1 MDEGNELGGYRL
13 IRRLGTGGAGTVWL
27 AEDGGGTRVALK
39 VMHPALATSE
49 ESRARLEREVRT
61 VNSVRSPFVAH
72 IIDAEIDASQP
83 FVVSEYVEGPTLAE
97 ILSSGPIPLR
107 GVAALSYH
115 LASTI
120 AAVHHANI
128 IHRDIKP
135 SNIICS
141 SRGPVLLDFGI
152 AMAVDDQHLTRTG
165 LVSGSAGYTAPE
177 LLRGKPATKESDW
190 WAWCATLLSC
200 ATGRAPFGKGDVMA
214 TMMRVIEGEPDLAG
228 LHPMVSDALGGGLS
242 PNPDVRPSPSLIV
255 AHLMSAVGWAPGELD
270 YVTVNWAQLLDTGER
285 TQMVNSDPQEIAAP
299 PEWDEI
305 TSRPDAAGARP
316 VTYPVHPRRDPSE
329 FTAAN
334 DHTEQVDTESV
345 SWGDDEW
352 DEDAEEETWDDEA
365 SEGSDE
371 DWDESGDESWEESD
385 EGDQEWEESGEG
397 DQEWEESGEGDQEWE
412 GSDEG
417 DQGDEEW
424 DEADDE
430 DQSWTGA
437 EPADSTGSVQPY
449 GQGGYPGQQ
458 GGYSAS
464 QAPFAG
470 AQNAYGYPR
479 GAYGSAE
486 TAPSGRPVPMGAPQ
500 PGLAAPTGDPRAG
513 VRVRASNAGQPPAW
527 QARGQQYPNRT
538 DASSAS
544 GSAWVSGGVLLL
556 TLAALPLIF
565 GLSGTLIVGVALTA
579 WGLVGAMDRWLER
592 RREQYGPRAS
602 DDAAAI
608 AMAPILLARSL
619 GTTLLALAV
628 GAVLPYLVWI
638 VLSFAHDGS
647 VQWGWPTEIATSLR
661 LSRSNFWLSDPAGV
675 IIVWAL
681 GASMLVTAWLV
692 PFAADLRV
700 GLAKTVRSSI
710 RPIWGRALLSIGCV
724 GFLLIS
730 WLIGTGGASN

>member
-83 FVVSEYVEGPTLAE
+83 FVVSEYVEVPTLAE

-242 PNPDVRPSPSLIV
+242 PNPSVRPSPSLIV

-305 TSRPDAAGARP
+305 TSRPDVAGARP

-352 DEDAEEETWDDEA
+352 DEDTEEETWDDEA

-371 DWDESGDESWEESD
+371 NWDESDED
-385 EGDQEWEESGEG
+385 DQEWEES
-397 DQEWEESGEGDQEWE
+397 
-412 GSDEG
+412 DED
-417 DQGDEEW
+417 DQGDEDW
-424 DEADDE
+424 DGADDE

-479 GAYGSAE
+479 GAYGSAGM
-486 TAPSGRPVPMGAPQ
+486 APSGRPVPMGAPQ

-513 VRVRASNAGQPPAW
+513 VQVRASNAGQPPAW

-579 WGLVGAMDRWLER
+579 CGLVGAMDRWLER

-647 VQWGWPTEIATSLR
+647 VQWGWPTEVATSLR
-661 LSRSNFWLSDPAGV
+661 LSRRNFWLSDPAGV

>member
-242 PNPDVRPSPSLIV
+242 PNPNVRPSPSLIV

-352 DEDAEEETWDDEA
+352 DEDTEEETWDDEA

-371 DWDESGDESWEESD
+371 NWDESGDESWEESD
-385 EGDQEWEESGEG
+385 EDDQEWEES
-397 DQEWEESGEGDQEWE
+397 
-412 GSDEG
+412 DED
-417 DQGDEEW
+417 DQGDEGW

-464 QAPFAG
+464 QASFAG

-479 GAYGSAE
+479 GAYGSE
-486 TAPSGRPVPMGAPQ
+486 GTAPSGRPIPMGAPQ
-500 PGLAAPTGDPRAG
+500 PGLAAPTSDPRAG

-579 WGLVGAMDRWLER
+579 CGLVGAMDRWLER

-647 VQWGWPTEIATSLR
+647 VQWGWPTEVATSLR
-661 LSRSNFWLSDPAGV
+661 LSRRNFWLSDPAGV

>member
-242 PNPDVRPSPSLIV
+242 PNPSVRPSPSLIV

-352 DEDAEEETWDDEA
+352 DEDTEEETWDEEA

-371 DWDESGDESWEESD
+371 NWDESDED
-385 EGDQEWEESGEG
+385 
-397 DQEWEESGEGDQEWE
+397 
-412 GSDEG
+412 
-417 DQGDEEW
+417 DQGDEDW

-479 GAYGSAE
+479 GAYGSE
-486 TAPSGRPVPMGAPQ
+486 GTAPSGRPVPMGAPQ

-513 VRVRASNAGQPPAW
+513 MRVRASNAGQPPAW

-579 WGLVGAMDRWLER
+579 CGLVGAMDRWLER

-619 GTTLLALAV
+619 GTTVLALAV
-628 GAVLPYLVWI
+628 GSILPYLVWI

-647 VQWGWPTEIATSLR
+647 VQWGWPTEVATSLR
-661 LSRSNFWLSDPAGV
+661 LSRRNFWLSDPAGV

>member
-1 MDEGNELGGYRL
+1 MEEGNELGGYRL

-242 PNPDVRPSPSLIV
+242 PNPNVRPSPSLIV

-334 DHTEQVDTESV
+334 DHTEQVDTQSV

-352 DEDAEEETWDDEA
+352 DEDTEEETWDDEA

-371 DWDESGDESWEESD
+371 NWDESGDESWEESD
-385 EGDQEWEESGEG
+385 EDDQEWEES
-397 DQEWEESGEGDQEWE
+397 
-412 GSDEG
+412 DED
-417 DQGDEEW
+417 DQGDEGW
-424 DEADDE
+424 DEAHDE

-479 GAYGSAE
+479 GAYGSE
-486 TAPSGRPVPMGAPQ
+486 GTSPSSRPVPMGAPQ

-527 QARGQQYPNRT
+527 QARGQQYPNQT

-579 WGLVGAMDRWLER
+579 CGLVGAMDRWLER

-619 GTTLLALAV
+619 GTTVLALAV
-628 GAVLPYLVWI
+628 GSVLPYLVWI

-647 VQWGWPTEIATSLR
+647 VQWGWPTEVATSLR
-661 LSRSNFWLSDPAGV
+661 LSRRNFWLSDPAGV

>member
-242 PNPDVRPSPSLIV
+242 PNPNVRPSPSLIV

-305 TSRPDAAGARP
+305 TSRPDVAGARP

-352 DEDAEEETWDDEA
+352 DEDTEEETWDDEA

-371 DWDESGDESWEESD
+371 NWDESGDESWEESD
-385 EGDQEWEESGEG
+385 EDDQEWEES
-397 DQEWEESGEGDQEWE
+397 
-412 GSDEG
+412 DED
-417 DQGDEEW
+417 DQGDEGW

-464 QAPFAG
+464 QASFAG

-479 GAYGSAE
+479 GAYGSE
-486 TAPSGRPVPMGAPQ
+486 GTAPSGRPIPMGAPQ
-500 PGLAAPTGDPRAG
+500 PGLAAPTSDPRAG

-544 GSAWVSGGVLLL
+544 GSAWVSSGVLLL

-579 WGLVGAMDRWLER
+579 CGLVGAMDRWLER

-619 GTTLLALAV
+619 GTTVLALAV
-628 GAVLPYLVWI
+628 GSVLPYLVWI

-647 VQWGWPTEIATSLR
+647 VQWGWPTEVATSLR
-661 LSRSNFWLSDPAGV
+661 LSRRNFWLSDPAGV

>member
-242 PNPDVRPSPSLIV
+242 PNPSVRPSPSLIV

-371 DWDESGDESWEESD
+371 DWEESD
-385 EGDQEWEESGEG
+385 EGDQEWEESGE
-397 DQEWEESGEGDQEWE
+397 D
-412 GSDEG
+412 

-479 GAYGSAE
+479 GAYGSAGM
-486 TAPSGRPVPMGAPQ
+486 APSGRPVPMGAPQ

-513 VRVRASNAGQPPAW
+513 VQVRASNAGQPPAW

-579 WGLVGAMDRWLER
+579 CGLVGAMDRWLER

-647 VQWGWPTEIATSLR
+647 VQWGWPTEVATSLR
-661 LSRSNFWLSDPAGV
+661 LSRRNFWLSDPAGV

>member
-352 DEDAEEETWDDEA
+352 DEDTEEETWDEEA

-371 DWDESGDESWEESD
+371 NWDESDED
-385 EGDQEWEESGEG
+385 DQEWEES
-397 DQEWEESGEGDQEWE
+397 
-412 GSDEG
+412 DED
-417 DQGDEEW
+417 DQGDEDW
-424 DEADDE
+424 DGADDE

-513 VRVRASNAGQPPAW
+513 MRVRASNAGQPPAW

-579 WGLVGAMDRWLER
+579 CGLVGAMDRWLER

-647 VQWGWPTEIATSLR
+647 VQWGWPTEVATSLR
-661 LSRSNFWLSDPAGV
+661 LSRRNFWLSDPAGV

>member
-352 DEDAEEETWDDEA
+352 DEDTEEETWDEEA

-371 DWDESGDESWEESD
+371 NWDESDED
-385 EGDQEWEESGEG
+385 DQEWEES
-397 DQEWEESGEGDQEWE
+397 
-412 GSDEG
+412 DED
-417 DQGDEEW
+417 DQGDEDW
-424 DEADDE
+424 DGADDE

-513 VRVRASNAGQPPAW
+513 MRVRASNAGQPPAW

-647 VQWGWPTEIATSLR
+647 VQWGWPTEVATSLR

>member
-242 PNPDVRPSPSLIV
+242 PNPNVRPSPSLIV

-352 DEDAEEETWDDEA
+352 DEDTEEETWDDEA

-371 DWDESGDESWEESD
+371 NWDESDED
-385 EGDQEWEESGEG
+385 DQEWEES
-397 DQEWEESGEGDQEWE
+397 
-412 GSDEG
+412 DED
-417 DQGDEEW
+417 DQGDEGW

-479 GAYGSAE
+479 GAYGSE
-486 TAPSGRPVPMGAPQ
+486 GTAPSGRPVPMGAPQ

-513 VRVRASNAGQPPAW
+513 MRVRASNAGQPPAW
-527 QARGQQYPNRT
+527 QACGQQYPNRT

-579 WGLVGAMDRWLER
+579 CGLVGAMDRWLER

-619 GTTLLALAV
+619 GTTVLALAV
-628 GAVLPYLVWI
+628 GSILPYLVWI

-647 VQWGWPTEIATSLR
+647 VQWGWPTEVATSLR
-661 LSRSNFWLSDPAGV
+661 LSRRNFWLSDPAGV

>member
-242 PNPDVRPSPSLIV
+242 PNPNVRPSPSLIV

-285 TQMVNSDPQEIAAP
+285 TQMVNSAPQEIAAP

-352 DEDAEEETWDDEA
+352 DEDTEEETWDDEA

-371 DWDESGDESWEESD
+371 NWDESDED
-385 EGDQEWEESGEG
+385 DQEWEES
-397 DQEWEESGEGDQEWE
+397 
-412 GSDEG
+412 DED
-417 DQGDEEW
+417 DQGDEGW

-479 GAYGSAE
+479 GAYGSE
-486 TAPSGRPVPMGAPQ
+486 GTAPSGRPVPMGAPQ

-513 VRVRASNAGQPPAW
+513 MRVRASNAGQPPAW

-579 WGLVGAMDRWLER
+579 CGLVGAMDRWLER

-619 GTTLLALAV
+619 GTTVLALAV
-628 GAVLPYLVWI
+628 GSILPYLVWI

-647 VQWGWPTEIATSLR
+647 VQWGWPTEVATSLR
-661 LSRSNFWLSDPAGV
+661 LSRRNFWLSDPAGV

>member
-242 PNPDVRPSPSLIV
+242 PNPSVRPSPSLIV

-305 TSRPDAAGARP
+305 TSRPDVAGARP

-352 DEDAEEETWDDEA
+352 DEDTEEETWDDEA

-371 DWDESGDESWEESD
+371 NWDESGDESWEESD
-385 EGDQEWEESGEG
+385 EDDQEWEES
-397 DQEWEESGEGDQEWE
+397 
-412 GSDEG
+412 DED
-417 DQGDEEW
+417 DQGDEGW

-479 GAYGSAE
+479 GAYGSE
-486 TAPSGRPVPMGAPQ
+486 GTAPSSRPIPMGAPQ
-500 PGLAAPTGDPRAG
+500 PGLAAPTSDPRAG

-544 GSAWVSGGVLLL
+544 GSAWVSGGILLL

-579 WGLVGAMDRWLER
+579 CGLVGAMDRWLER

-619 GTTLLALAV
+619 GTTVLALAV
-628 GAVLPYLVWI
+628 GSVLPYLVWI

-647 VQWGWPTEIATSLR
+647 VQWGWPTEVATSLR
-661 LSRSNFWLSDPAGV
+661 LSRRNFWLSDPAGV

>member
-352 DEDAEEETWDDEA
+352 DEDTEEETWDEEA

-371 DWDESGDESWEESD
+371 NWDESDEDDQEGEESD
-385 EGDQEWEESGEG
+385 ED
-397 DQEWEESGEGDQEWE
+397 
-412 GSDEG
+412 
-417 DQGDEEW
+417 DQGDEDW
-424 DEADDE
+424 DGADDE

-479 GAYGSAE
+479 GAYGSE
-486 TAPSGRPVPMGAPQ
+486 GTAPSGRPVPMGAPQ

-513 VRVRASNAGQPPAW
+513 MRVRASNAGQPPAW

-647 VQWGWPTEIATSLR
+647 VQWGWPTEVATSLR
-661 LSRSNFWLSDPAGV
+661 LSRRNFWLSDPAGV

>member
-1 MDEGNELGGYRL
+1 MEEGNELGGYRL

-242 PNPDVRPSPSLIV
+242 PNPNVRPSPSLIV

-316 VTYPVHPRRDPSE
+316 VTYPVHPRRGPSE

-334 DHTEQVDTESV
+334 DHTEQVDTQSV

-352 DEDAEEETWDDEA
+352 DEDTEEETWDDEA

-371 DWDESGDESWEESD
+371 NWDESGDESWEES
-385 EGDQEWEESGEG
+385 GE
-397 DQEWEESGEGDQEWE
+397 D
-412 GSDEG
+412 
-417 DQGDEEW
+417 DQGDEGW
-424 DEADDE
+424 DEAHDE

-479 GAYGSAE
+479 GAYGSE
-486 TAPSGRPVPMGAPQ
+486 GTAPSSRPVPMGAPQ

-513 VRVRASNAGQPPAW
+513 VRGRASNAGQPPAW
-527 QARGQQYPNRT
+527 QARGQQYPNQT

-579 WGLVGAMDRWLER
+579 CGLVGAMDRWLER

-619 GTTLLALAV
+619 GTTVLALAV
-628 GAVLPYLVWI
+628 GSVLPYLVWI

-647 VQWGWPTEIATSLR
+647 VQWGWPTEVATSLR
-661 LSRSNFWLSDPAGV
+661 LSRRNFWLSDPAGV

>member
-1 MDEGNELGGYRL
+1 VDEGNELGGYRL

-242 PNPDVRPSPSLIV
+242 PNPNVRPSPSLIV

-352 DEDAEEETWDDEA
+352 DEDTEEETWDDEA

-371 DWDESGDESWEESD
+371 NWDESDED
-385 EGDQEWEESGEG
+385 DQEWEES
-397 DQEWEESGEGDQEWE
+397 
-412 GSDEG
+412 DED
-417 DQGDEEW
+417 DQGDEGW

-479 GAYGSAE
+479 GAYGSE
-486 TAPSGRPVPMGAPQ
+486 GTAPSGRPVPMGAPQ

-513 VRVRASNAGQPPAW
+513 MRVRASNAGQPPAW

-579 WGLVGAMDRWLER
+579 CGLVGAMDRWLER

-647 VQWGWPTEIATSLR
+647 VQWGWPTEVATSLR
-661 LSRSNFWLSDPAGV
+661 LSRRNFWLSDPAGV

>member
-228 LHPMVSDALGGGLS
+228 LHPMVSDALGVGLS
-242 PNPDVRPSPSLIV
+242 PNPSVRPSPSLIV

-305 TSRPDAAGARP
+305 TSRPDVAGARP

-352 DEDAEEETWDDEA
+352 DEDTEEETWDDEA

-371 DWDESGDESWEESD
+371 NWDESGDESWEESD
-385 EGDQEWEESGEG
+385 EDDQEWEES
-397 DQEWEESGEGDQEWE
+397 
-412 GSDEG
+412 DED
-417 DQGDEEW
+417 DQGDEGW

-479 GAYGSAE
+479 GAYGSE
-486 TAPSGRPVPMGAPQ
+486 GTAPSGRPIPMGAPQ
-500 PGLAAPTGDPRAG
+500 PGLAAPTSDPRAG

-544 GSAWVSGGVLLL
+544 GSAWVSGGILLL

-579 WGLVGAMDRWLER
+579 CGLVGAMDRWLER

-619 GTTLLALAV
+619 GTTVLALAV
-628 GAVLPYLVWI
+628 GSVLPYLVWI

-647 VQWGWPTEIATSLR
+647 VQWGWPTEVATSLR
-661 LSRSNFWLSDPAGV
+661 LSRRNFWLSDPAGV

>member
-242 PNPDVRPSPSLIV
+242 PNPSVRPSPSLIV

-305 TSRPDAAGARP
+305 TSRPDVAGARP

-352 DEDAEEETWDDEA
+352 DEDTEEETWDDEA

-371 DWDESGDESWEESD
+371 NWDESGDESWEESD
-385 EGDQEWEESGEG
+385 EDDQEWEES
-397 DQEWEESGEGDQEWE
+397 
-412 GSDEG
+412 DED
-417 DQGDEEW
+417 DQGDEGW

-479 GAYGSAE
+479 GAYGSE
-486 TAPSGRPVPMGAPQ
+486 GTAPSGRPIPMGAPQ
-500 PGLAAPTGDPRAG
+500 PGLAAPTSDPRAG

-544 GSAWVSGGVLLL
+544 GSAWVSGGILLL

-579 WGLVGAMDRWLER
+579 CGLVGAMDRWLER

-619 GTTLLALAV
+619 GTTVLALAV
-628 GAVLPYLVWI
+628 GSVLPYLVWI

-647 VQWGWPTEIATSLR
+647 VQWGWPTEVATSLR
-661 LSRSNFWLSDPAGV
+661 LSRRNFWLSDPAGV

>member
-242 PNPDVRPSPSLIV
+242 PNPSVRPSPSLIV

-352 DEDAEEETWDDEA
+352 DEDTEEETWDEEA

-371 DWDESGDESWEESD
+371 NWDESDED
-385 EGDQEWEESGEG
+385 DQEWEES
-397 DQEWEESGEGDQEWE
+397 
-412 GSDEG
+412 DED
-417 DQGDEEW
+417 DQGDEDW

-479 GAYGSAE
+479 GAYGSAGM
-486 TAPSGRPVPMGAPQ
+486 APSGRPVPMGAPQ

-513 VRVRASNAGQPPAW
+513 VQVRASNAGQPPAW

-544 GSAWVSGGVLLL
+544 GSAWVSDGVLLL

-579 WGLVGAMDRWLER
+579 CGLVGAMDRWLER

-647 VQWGWPTEIATSLR
+647 VQWGWPTEVATSLR
-661 LSRSNFWLSDPAGV
+661 LSRRNFWLSDPAGV

>member
-1 MDEGNELGGYRL
+1 VDEGNELGGYRL

-352 DEDAEEETWDDEA
+352 DEDTEEETWDEEA

-371 DWDESGDESWEESD
+371 NWDESDED
-385 EGDQEWEESGEG
+385 DQEWEES
-397 DQEWEESGEGDQEWE
+397 
-412 GSDEG
+412 DED
-417 DQGDEEW
+417 DQGDEDW
-424 DEADDE
+424 DGADDE

-479 GAYGSAE
+479 GAYGSE
-486 TAPSGRPVPMGAPQ
+486 GTAPSGRPVPMGAPQ

-513 VRVRASNAGQPPAW
+513 MRVRASNAGQPPAW

-647 VQWGWPTEIATSLR
+647 VQWGWPTEVATSLR

>member
-242 PNPDVRPSPSLIV
+242 PNPNVRPSPSLIV

-352 DEDAEEETWDDEA
+352 DEDTEEETWDDEA

-371 DWDESGDESWEESD
+371 NWDESDED
-385 EGDQEWEESGEG
+385 DQEWEES
-397 DQEWEESGEGDQEWE
+397 
-412 GSDEG
+412 DED
-417 DQGDEEW
+417 DQGDEGW

-479 GAYGSAE
+479 GAYGSE
-486 TAPSGRPVPMGAPQ
+486 GTAPSGRPVPMGAPQ

-513 VRVRASNAGQPPAW
+513 MRVRASNAGQPPAW

-579 WGLVGAMDRWLER
+579 CGLVGAMDRWLER

-619 GTTLLALAV
+619 GTTVLALAV

-647 VQWGWPTEIATSLR
+647 VQWGWPTEVATSLR
-661 LSRSNFWLSDPAGV
+661 LSRRNFWLSDPAGV

>member
-1 MDEGNELGGYRL
+1 VDEGNELGGYRL

-200 ATGRAPFGKGDVMA
+200 ATGHAPFGKGDVMA

-242 PNPDVRPSPSLIV
+242 PNPSVRPSPSLIV

-305 TSRPDAAGARP
+305 TSRPDVAGARP

-352 DEDAEEETWDDEA
+352 DEDTEEETWDDEA

-371 DWDESGDESWEESD
+371 NWDESGDESWEESD
-385 EGDQEWEESGEG
+385 EDDQEWEES
-397 DQEWEESGEGDQEWE
+397 
-412 GSDEG
+412 DED
-417 DQGDEEW
+417 DQGDEGW

-479 GAYGSAE
+479 GAYGSE
-486 TAPSGRPVPMGAPQ
+486 GTAPSGRPIPMGAPQ
-500 PGLAAPTGDPRAG
+500 PGLAAPTSDPRAG

-544 GSAWVSGGVLLL
+544 GSAWVSGGILLL

-579 WGLVGAMDRWLER
+579 CGLVGAMDRWLER

-619 GTTLLALAV
+619 GTTVLALAV
-628 GAVLPYLVWI
+628 GSVLPYLVWI

-647 VQWGWPTEIATSLR
+647 VQWGWPTEVATSLR
-661 LSRSNFWLSDPAGV
+661 LSRRNFWLSDPAGV

>member
-242 PNPDVRPSPSLIV
+242 PNPNVRPSPSLIV

-352 DEDAEEETWDDEA
+352 DEDTEEETWDDEA

-371 DWDESGDESWEESD
+371 NWDESDED
-385 EGDQEWEESGEG
+385 DQEWEES
-397 DQEWEESGEGDQEWE
+397 
-412 GSDEG
+412 DED
-417 DQGDEEW
+417 DQGDEGW

-479 GAYGSAE
+479 GAYGSE
-486 TAPSGRPVPMGAPQ
+486 GTAPSGRPIPMGAPQ

-513 VRVRASNAGQPPAW
+513 MRVRASNAGQPPAW

-579 WGLVGAMDRWLER
+579 CGLVGAMDRWLER

-647 VQWGWPTEIATSLR
+647 VQWGWPTEVATSLR
-661 LSRSNFWLSDPAGV
+661 LSRRNFWLSDPAGV

>member
-242 PNPDVRPSPSLIV
+242 PNPNVRPSPSLIV

-305 TSRPDAAGARP
+305 TSRPDVAGARP

-352 DEDAEEETWDDEA
+352 DEDTEEETWDEEA

-371 DWDESGDESWEESD
+371 NWDESDED
-385 EGDQEWEESGEG
+385 DQEWEES
-397 DQEWEESGEGDQEWE
+397 
-412 GSDEG
+412 DED
-417 DQGDEEW
+417 DQGDEDW
-424 DEADDE
+424 DGADDE

-479 GAYGSAE
+479 GAYGSE
-486 TAPSGRPVPMGAPQ
+486 GTAPSGRPVPMGAPQ

-513 VRVRASNAGQPPAW
+513 MRVRASNAGQPPAW

-579 WGLVGAMDRWLER
+579 CGLVGAMDRWLER

-647 VQWGWPTEIATSLR
+647 VQWGWPTEVATSLR
-661 LSRSNFWLSDPAGV
+661 LSRRNFWLSDPAGV

>member
-242 PNPDVRPSPSLIV
+242 PNPSVRPSPSLIV

-305 TSRPDAAGARP
+305 TSRPDVAGARP

-352 DEDAEEETWDDEA
+352 DEDTEEETWDDEA

-371 DWDESGDESWEESD
+371 NWDESDED
-385 EGDQEWEESGEG
+385 DQEWEES
-397 DQEWEESGEGDQEWE
+397 
-412 GSDEG
+412 DED
-417 DQGDEEW
+417 DQGDEDW

-437 EPADSTGSVQPY
+437 EPADSTGSVQSY

-479 GAYGSAE
+479 GAYGSAGM
-486 TAPSGRPVPMGAPQ
+486 APSGRPVPMGAPQ

-513 VRVRASNAGQPPAW
+513 VQVRASNAGQPPAW

-579 WGLVGAMDRWLER
+579 CGLVGAMDRWLER

-619 GTTLLALAV
+619 GTTVLALAV
-628 GAVLPYLVWI
+628 GSVLPYLVWI

-647 VQWGWPTEIATSLR
+647 VQWGWPTEVATSLR
-661 LSRSNFWLSDPAGV
+661 LSRRNFWLSDPAGV

>member
-242 PNPDVRPSPSLIV
+242 PNPNVRPSPSLIV

-305 TSRPDAAGARP
+305 TSRPDATGARP

-352 DEDAEEETWDDEA
+352 DEDAEEETWDDES

-371 DWDESGDESWEESD
+371 D
-385 EGDQEWEESGEG
+385 DQEWEES
-397 DQEWEESGEGDQEWE
+397 
-412 GSDEG
+412 DED
-417 DQGDEEW
+417 DQGDEGW

-430 DQSWTGA
+430 DQSWTDA

-479 GAYGSAE
+479 GAYGSE
-486 TAPSGRPVPMGAPQ
+486 GTAPSSRPVPMGAPQ
-500 PGLAAPTGDPRAG
+500 PGLAAPTGDLRAG

-579 WGLVGAMDRWLER
+579 CGLVGAMDRWLER

-619 GTTLLALAV
+619 GTTVLALAV
-628 GAVLPYLVWI
+628 GSVLPYLVWI

-647 VQWGWPTEIATSLR
+647 VQWGWPTEVATSLR
-661 LSRSNFWLSDPAGV
+661 LSRRNFWLSDPAGV

>member
-97 ILSSGPIPLR
+97 LLSSGPIPLR

-242 PNPDVRPSPSLIV
+242 PNPNVRPSPSLIV

-352 DEDAEEETWDDEA
+352 DEDTEEETWDDEA

-371 DWDESGDESWEESD
+371 NWDESDED
-385 EGDQEWEESGEG
+385 DQEWEES
-397 DQEWEESGEGDQEWE
+397 
-412 GSDEG
+412 DED
-417 DQGDEEW
+417 DQGDEGW

-479 GAYGSAE
+479 GAYGSE
-486 TAPSGRPVPMGAPQ
+486 GTAPSGRPVPMGAPQ

-513 VRVRASNAGQPPAW
+513 MRVRASNAGQPPAW

-579 WGLVGAMDRWLER
+579 CGLVGAMDRWLER

-619 GTTLLALAV
+619 GTTVLALAV
-628 GAVLPYLVWI
+628 GSILPYLVWI

-647 VQWGWPTEIATSLR
+647 VQWGWPTEVATSLR
-661 LSRSNFWLSDPAGV
+661 LSRRNFWLSDPAGV

>member
-1 MDEGNELGGYRL
+1 MEEGNELGGYRL

-242 PNPDVRPSPSLIV
+242 PNPNVRPSPSLIV

-316 VTYPVHPRRDPSE
+316 ITYPVHPRRDPSE

-371 DWDESGDESWEESD
+371 NWDESGDESWEESD
-385 EGDQEWEESGEG
+385 EDDQEWEES
-397 DQEWEESGEGDQEWE
+397 
-412 GSDEG
+412 DED
-417 DQGDEEW
+417 DQGDEGW
-424 DEADDE
+424 DEAHDE

-479 GAYGSAE
+479 GAYGSE
-486 TAPSGRPVPMGAPQ
+486 GTAPSSRPVPMGAPQ

-527 QARGQQYPNRT
+527 QARGQQYPNQT

-579 WGLVGAMDRWLER
+579 CGLVGAMDRWLER

-647 VQWGWPTEIATSLR
+647 VQWGWPTEVATSLR
-661 LSRSNFWLSDPAGV
+661 LSRRNFWLSDPAGV

>member
-200 ATGRAPFGKGDVMA
+200 ATGHAPFGKGDVMA

-242 PNPDVRPSPSLIV
+242 PNPSVRPSPSLIV

-305 TSRPDAAGARP
+305 TSRPDVAGARP

-352 DEDAEEETWDDEA
+352 DEDTEEETWDDEA

-371 DWDESGDESWEESD
+371 NWDESGDESWEESD
-385 EGDQEWEESGEG
+385 ED
-397 DQEWEESGEGDQEWE
+397 
-412 GSDEG
+412 
-417 DQGDEEW
+417 DQGDEGW

-479 GAYGSAE
+479 GAYGSE
-486 TAPSGRPVPMGAPQ
+486 GTAPSGRPIPMGAPQ
-500 PGLAAPTGDPRAG
+500 PGLAAPTSDPRAG

-544 GSAWVSGGVLLL
+544 GSAWVSGGILLL

-579 WGLVGAMDRWLER
+579 CGLVGAMDRWLER

-619 GTTLLALAV
+619 GTTVLALAV
-628 GAVLPYLVWI
+628 GSVLPYLVWI

-647 VQWGWPTEIATSLR
+647 VQWGWPTEVATSLR
-661 LSRSNFWLSDPAGV
+661 LSRRNFWLSDPAGV

>member
-1 MDEGNELGGYRL
+1 MEEGKDLGGYRL

-27 AEDGGGTRVALK
+27 AEDEGGTRVALK
-39 VMHPALATSE
+39 AMHPALATSDD
-49 ESRARLEREVRT
+49 SRARLERETRT

-72 IIDAEIDASQP
+72 IVDAEIDATQP

-141 SRGPVLLDFGI
+141 SRGPVLIDFGI

-200 ATGRAPFGKGDVMA
+200 ATGRPPFGKGDVMA
-214 TMMRVIEGEPDLAG
+214 TMMRVIEGEPDLSG
-228 LHPMVSDALGGGLS
+228 LHPMVADALGGGLS
-242 PNPDVRPSPSLIV
+242 ANPDLRPSPSLIV

-305 TSRPDAAGARP
+305 TSRPDVAGARP

-352 DEDAEEETWDDEA
+352 DEDTEEETWDDEA

-371 DWDESGDESWEESD
+371 NWDESGDESWEESD
-385 EGDQEWEESGEG
+385 EDDQEWEES
-397 DQEWEESGEGDQEWE
+397 
-412 GSDEG
+412 DED
-417 DQGDEEW
+417 DQGDEGW

-464 QAPFAG
+464 QASFAG

-479 GAYGSAE
+479 GAYGSE
-486 TAPSGRPVPMGAPQ
+486 GTAPSGRPIPMGAPQ
-500 PGLAAPTGDPRAG
+500 PGLAAPTSDPRAG

-579 WGLVGAMDRWLER
+579 CGLVGAMDRWLER

-647 VQWGWPTEIATSLR
+647 VQWGWPTEVATSLR
-661 LSRSNFWLSDPAGV
+661 LSRRNFWLSDPAGV

>member
-242 PNPDVRPSPSLIV
+242 PNPNVRPSPSLIV

-352 DEDAEEETWDDEA
+352 DEDTEEETWDDEA

-371 DWDESGDESWEESD
+371 NWDESDED
-385 EGDQEWEESGEG
+385 DQEWEES
-397 DQEWEESGEGDQEWE
+397 
-412 GSDEG
+412 DED
-417 DQGDEEW
+417 DQGDEGW

-458 GGYSAS
+458 GGYTAS

-479 GAYGSAE
+479 GAYGSE
-486 TAPSGRPVPMGAPQ
+486 GTAPSGRPVPMGAPQ

-513 VRVRASNAGQPPAW
+513 MRVRASNAGQPPAW

-579 WGLVGAMDRWLER
+579 CGLVGAMDRWLER

-647 VQWGWPTEIATSLR
+647 VQWGWPTEVATSLR
-661 LSRSNFWLSDPAGV
+661 LSRRNFWLSDPAGV

>member
-352 DEDAEEETWDDEA
+352 DEDTEEETWDEEA

-371 DWDESGDESWEESD
+371 NWDESDED
-385 EGDQEWEESGEG
+385 DQEWEES
-397 DQEWEESGEGDQEWE
+397 
-412 GSDEG
+412 DED
-417 DQGDEEW
+417 DQGDEDW
-424 DEADDE
+424 DGADDE

-479 GAYGSAE
+479 GAYGSAGM
-486 TAPSGRPVPMGAPQ
+486 TPSGRPVPMGAPQ

-513 VRVRASNAGQPPAW
+513 MRVRASNEGQPPAW

-556 TLAALPLIF
+556 MLAALPLIF

-579 WGLVGAMDRWLER
+579 CGLVGAMDRWLER

-647 VQWGWPTEIATSLR
+647 VQWGWPTEVATSLR
-661 LSRSNFWLSDPAGV
+661 LSRRNFWLSDPAGV

>member
-352 DEDAEEETWDDEA
+352 DEDTEEETWDDEA

-371 DWDESGDESWEESD
+371 NWDESDED
-385 EGDQEWEESGEG
+385 DQEWEES
-397 DQEWEESGEGDQEWE
+397 
-412 GSDEG
+412 DED
-417 DQGDEEW
+417 DQGDEGW

-479 GAYGSAE
+479 GAYGSE
-486 TAPSGRPVPMGAPQ
+486 GTAPSGRPVPMGAPQ

-513 VRVRASNAGQPPAW
+513 MRVRASNAGQPPAW

-565 GLSGTLIVGVALTA
+565 GISGTLIVGVALTA
-579 WGLVGAMDRWLER
+579 CGLVGAMDRWLER

-619 GTTLLALAV
+619 GTTVLALAV
-628 GAVLPYLVWI
+628 GSILPYLVWI

-647 VQWGWPTEIATSLR
+647 VQWGWPTEVATSLR
-661 LSRSNFWLSDPAGV
+661 LSRRNFWLSDPAGV

>member
-1 MDEGNELGGYRL
+1 MEEGNELGGYRL

-242 PNPDVRPSPSLIV
+242 PNPNVRPSPSLIV

-316 VTYPVHPRRDPSE
+316 VTYPVHPRRGPSE

-371 DWDESGDESWEESD
+371 NWDESGDESWEESD
-385 EGDQEWEESGEG
+385 EDDQEWEES
-397 DQEWEESGEGDQEWE
+397 
-412 GSDEG
+412 DED
-417 DQGDEEW
+417 DQGDEGW
-424 DEADDE
+424 DEARDE

-479 GAYGSAE
+479 GAYGSE
-486 TAPSGRPVPMGAPQ
+486 GTAPSSRPVPMGAPQ

-527 QARGQQYPNRT
+527 QARGQQYPNQT

-579 WGLVGAMDRWLER
+579 CGLVGAMDRWLER

-619 GTTLLALAV
+619 GTTVLALAV
-628 GAVLPYLVWI
+628 GSVLPYLVWI

-647 VQWGWPTEIATSLR
+647 VQWGWPTEVATSLR
-661 LSRSNFWLSDPAGV
+661 LSRRNFWLSDPAGV

>member
-242 PNPDVRPSPSLIV
+242 PNPSVRPSPSLIV

-305 TSRPDAAGARP
+305 TSRPDVAGARP

-352 DEDAEEETWDDEA
+352 DEDTEEETWDDEA

-371 DWDESGDESWEESD
+371 NWDESGDESWEESD
-385 EGDQEWEESGEG
+385 EDDQEWEES
-397 DQEWEESGEGDQEWE
+397 
-412 GSDEG
+412 DED
-417 DQGDEEW
+417 DQGDEGW

-479 GAYGSAE
+479 GAYGSE
-486 TAPSGRPVPMGAPQ
+486 GTAPSGRPIPMGAPQ
-500 PGLAAPTGDPRAG
+500 PGLAAPTSDPRAG

-544 GSAWVSGGVLLL
+544 GSAWVSGGILLL

-579 WGLVGAMDRWLER
+579 CGLVGAMDRWLER

-619 GTTLLALAV
+619 GTTVLALAV
-628 GAVLPYLVWI
+628 GSILPYLVWI

-647 VQWGWPTEIATSLR
+647 VQWGWPTEVATSLR
-661 LSRSNFWLSDPAGV
+661 LSRRNFWLSDPAGV

>member
-228 LHPMVSDALGGGLS
+228 LPPMVSDALGGGLS
-242 PNPDVRPSPSLIV
+242 PNPSVRPSPSLIV

-305 TSRPDAAGARP
+305 TSRPDVAGARP

-352 DEDAEEETWDDEA
+352 DEDTEEETWDDEA

-371 DWDESGDESWEESD
+371 NWDESGDESWEESD
-385 EGDQEWEESGEG
+385 EDDQEWEES
-397 DQEWEESGEGDQEWE
+397 
-412 GSDEG
+412 DED
-417 DQGDEEW
+417 DQGDEGW

-479 GAYGSAE
+479 GAYGSE
-486 TAPSGRPVPMGAPQ
+486 GTAPSGRPIPMGAPQ
-500 PGLAAPTGDPRAG
+500 PGLAAPTSDPRAG

-544 GSAWVSGGVLLL
+544 GSAWVSGGILLL

-579 WGLVGAMDRWLER
+579 CGLVGAMDRWLER

-619 GTTLLALAV
+619 GTTVLALAV
-628 GAVLPYLVWI
+628 GSVLPYLVWI

-647 VQWGWPTEIATSLR
+647 VQWGWPTEVATSLR
-661 LSRSNFWLSDPAGV
+661 LSRRNFWLSDPAGV

>member
-242 PNPDVRPSPSLIV
+242 PNPSVRPSPSLIV

-352 DEDAEEETWDDEA
+352 DEDTEEETWDDEA

-371 DWDESGDESWEESD
+371 NWDESDED
-385 EGDQEWEESGEG
+385 DQEWEES
-397 DQEWEESGEGDQEWE
+397 
-412 GSDEG
+412 DED
-417 DQGDEEW
+417 DQGDEGW

-437 EPADSTGSVQPY
+437 EPADSTGSVRPY

-479 GAYGSAE
+479 GAYGSE
-486 TAPSGRPVPMGAPQ
+486 GTAPSGRPVPMGAPQ

-513 VRVRASNAGQPPAW
+513 MRVRASNAGQPPAW

-579 WGLVGAMDRWLER
+579 CGLVGAMDRWLER

-647 VQWGWPTEIATSLR
+647 VQWGWPTEVATSLR

>member
-242 PNPDVRPSPSLIV
+242 PNPNVRPSPSLIV

-352 DEDAEEETWDDEA
+352 DEDAEEETWDDES

-371 DWDESGDESWEESD
+371 D
-385 EGDQEWEESGEG
+385 DQEWEES
-397 DQEWEESGEGDQEWE
+397 
-412 GSDEG
+412 DED
-417 DQGDEEW
+417 DQGDEGDEGW

-430 DQSWTGA
+430 DQSWTDA

-479 GAYGSAE
+479 GAYGSE
-486 TAPSGRPVPMGAPQ
+486 GTAPSSRPVPMGAPQ
-500 PGLAAPTGDPRAG
+500 PGLAAPTGDLRAG

-527 QARGQQYPNRT
+527 QARGQQYPNWT

-579 WGLVGAMDRWLER
+579 CGLVGAMDRWLER

-619 GTTLLALAV
+619 GTTVLALAV
-628 GAVLPYLVWI
+628 GSVLPYLVWI

-647 VQWGWPTEIATSLR
+647 VQWGWPTEVATSLR
-661 LSRSNFWLSDPAGV
+661 LSRRNFWLSDPAGV

-730 WLIGTGGASN
+730 WIIGTGGASN

>member
-242 PNPDVRPSPSLIV
+242 PNPNVRPSPSLIV

-352 DEDAEEETWDDEA
+352 DEDTEEETWDDEA

-371 DWDESGDESWEESD
+371 NWDESDED
-385 EGDQEWEESGEG
+385 DQEWEES
-397 DQEWEESGEGDQEWE
+397 
-412 GSDEG
+412 DED
-417 DQGDEEW
+417 DQGDEGW

-479 GAYGSAE
+479 GAYGSE
-486 TAPSGRPVPMGAPQ
+486 GTAPSGRPVPMGAPQ

-513 VRVRASNAGQPPAW
+513 MRVRASNAGQPPAW

-579 WGLVGAMDRWLER
+579 CGLVGAMDRWLER

-619 GTTLLALAV
+619 GTTVLALAV
-628 GAVLPYLVWI
+628 GSILPYLVWI

-647 VQWGWPTEIATSLR
+647 VQWGWPTEVATSLR
-661 LSRSNFWLSDPAGV
+661 LSRRNFWLSDPAGV

>member
-1 MDEGNELGGYRL
+1 M

-242 PNPDVRPSPSLIV
+242 PNPNVRPSPSLIV

-305 TSRPDAAGARP
+305 TSRPDVAGARP

-352 DEDAEEETWDDEA
+352 DEDTEEETWDDEA

-371 DWDESGDESWEESD
+371 NWDESGDESWEESD
-385 EGDQEWEESGEG
+385 EDDQEWEES
-397 DQEWEESGEGDQEWE
+397 
-412 GSDEG
+412 DED
-417 DQGDEEW
+417 DQGDEGW

-486 TAPSGRPVPMGAPQ
+486 TAPSGRPVPMCAPQ

-544 GSAWVSGGVLLL
+544 GSAWVSSGVLLL

-579 WGLVGAMDRWLER
+579 CGLVGAMDRWLER

-619 GTTLLALAV
+619 GTTVLALAV
-628 GAVLPYLVWI
+628 GSVLPYLVWI

-647 VQWGWPTEIATSLR
+647 VQWGWPTEVATSLR
-661 LSRSNFWLSDPAGV
+661 LSRRNFWLSDPAGV